1 MDYYSYVSQRHAV
14 SPLDSTAPS
23 DYDVGSSLRFSLSG
37 GGGAGARY
45 SGGVLAHCGASS
57 TFSGQHHQLG
67 GGGPRLEGS
76 TAIANGELSPR
87 AAPGR
92 AGDSAGYGR
101 PSTSVQ
107 DAGDNHRH
115 AELTTST
122 SLPHRL
128 RYLPPPPPPGSVLPP
143 SLDVEQDDENAAA
156 GDGRSSAG
164 SSTHS
169 STSGGLRHPSA
180 ATPRVDH
187 QTQIKIDEEEDS
199 GVSTEKSEQAS
210 TNAAA
215 AADASAASG
224 LTSSQP
230 LIYPWMRRVHSSN
243 NGIYVMLSDVIIR

>member
-107 DAGDNHRH
+107 DDGDNHRH

-128 RYLPPPPPPGSVLPP
+128 RYLPPPPGSVLPP

-187 QTQIKIDEEEDS
+187 QTQIKIDAEEDS

-230 LIYPWMRRVHSSN
+230 LIYPWMRRIHSSN